1 MVIYISEQLRDGQI
15 RGFEHAKKKK
25 LEELAELKEKLTS
38 PRAKKRNLED
48 LEREVAS
55 ILKGEKVETVVKCLI
70 RETSSGR
77 FDLEWQ
83 EDAQV
88 YKKLV
93 SEVFG
98 KKILI
103 TCRNEWTEE
112 EIISAYFG
120 QNNVEHVFRQLK
132 NPYHNAICPQYHWTD
147 QKIKVHTFMCVIG
160 MLLTQLLQKM
170 AREAGFSY
178 SSDKIIEMLSEVRE
192 AVIITLTDLKG
203 KPSKQV
209 QLEEMDEEVNKLYTT
224 LMENNL

>member
-1 MVIYISEQLRDGQI
+1 MKCQI
-15 RGFEHAKKKK
+15 QE
-25 LEELAELKEKLTS
+25 
-38 PRAKKRNLED
+38 
-48 LEREVAS
+48 
-55 ILKGEKVETVVKCLI
+55 I
-70 RETSSGR
+70 SSGR

-83 EDAQV
+83 EDANV

-103 TCRNEWTEE
+103 TCRDEWTEE

-132 NPYHNAICPQYHWTD
+132 NPYHNAVCPQYHWTD
-147 QKIKVHTFMCVIG
+147 QKIKVHTFMCVVG

-170 AREAGFSY
+170 ALEAGFSY

-192 AVIITLTDLKG
+192 SEIITITDLKG

-209 QLEEMDEEVNKLYTT
+209 QLEEMSDEVKVLYNT
-224 LMENNL
+224 LIEKSL